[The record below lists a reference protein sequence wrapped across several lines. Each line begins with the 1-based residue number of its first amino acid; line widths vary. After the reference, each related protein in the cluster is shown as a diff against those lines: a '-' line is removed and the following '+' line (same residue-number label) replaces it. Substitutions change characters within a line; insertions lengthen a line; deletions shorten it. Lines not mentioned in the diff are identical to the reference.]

1 MALNITWGNNLEKL
15 AGDLFGKLYANRS
28 SVDAIFEKRDCIVV
42 PNRTQQAW
50 LQQYFLFDRERDAVP
65 NVLADCD
72 FPLLNLFVNDWLYRM
87 DHPGGGT
94 PDPEQHPFSV
104 KGMRWRIYRILRRP
118 DLAPVFA
125 PIERY
130 ITTADGRERDP
141 RKCFK
146 LAGRLAALMNQYT
159 SYRPQMLLD
168 WENGKNTAAEGN
180 NSLAWEPELWRM
192 LTDGRRDETY
202 LAAYR
207 RMQRDLAKCGIE
219 NTYRRVFVFA
229 PSMLPPVHLTFFHH
243 LAKILPVDFYLFN
256 PSETDWFDR
265 ASLKSKIRQDAFHE
279 LPDDPGELLDLKHPL
294 LDAYARGS
302 RDSAAAALDLSGGQ
316 LNDIFSAPAGSSL
329 LAKLQQS
336 IAACDASPDAANTRP
351 DESIQLHLC
360 HGKMRE
366 VEILRDQLLDCF
378 NTIEGL
384 QPRHIQVQTPD
395 LNVYAPYIEAV
406 FSAVNPNG
414 PRTIPFIIA
423 DRVSAGES
431 QASNAFR
438 TLLNLADS
446 RFTAPELLEL
456 LRYPA
461 VAKQFGLEADE
472 VDDAAVWLNRA
483 GVRWGRDSAHR
494 EHVSHATFGEET
506 TWGYG
511 LDRLFVGYAMGT
523 GFAGDAPKLPVVPCD
538 AVEGGEAVRLAYLAH
553 FYDKLTGFAN
563 FSQGRHSV
571 SNWVEQLSALVDD
584 FFLSD
589 NETYRDIAILKSAIR
604 LLATSA
610 RAADSGE
617 EELPLPVIREFLIGH
632 LGDLTGG
639 TDLNRNAVI
648 FTSLRPGSS
657 TPRPV
662 QALLGMGDGLFPRP
676 EKRPAYDLLRDA
688 RKMGDRSLAIEDRQ
702 AFLEALLNA
711 RARLLILYPAFSE
724 EDNTSMPESVAV
736 RELLEYLKH
745 HFQTEVSRFTHRLAP
760 YHPAYFDGKSGL
772 FSYSESNC
780 NTAKALAASSAP
792 TPPPPAANTPAPTIN
807 VEINELIRFF
817 DNPAKYYFQK
827 VLGAEPRP
835 LLDDLPE
842 DAEVFDPGHL
852 DEWKIRQRIIDAIIA
867 GDPDAARAQIAADN
881 LLPLAHWGEHW
892 FETFKAEVDQLLE
905 QPVPHFATL
914 KDALVADANA
924 PLQNLNAGIPVG
936 KTTVLL
942 SGSIP
947 LINGPVIFDFHASNF
962 KYRRLFATWLKHLFA
977 RAADESASSINIQL
991 DKSKPKCTT
1000 LESPLAQESAVRL
1013 LADYLHIFL
1022 FEYAPVPPFVPEL
1035 SFKYIKTLS
1044 GEKSDT
1050 AAKAAHDTWAPFNSG
1065 HDTNRDPHFAAIFGK
1080 SGPFKDLK
1088 AFDEWAK
1095 RIGQPLLDY
1104 LEGGEASE

>member
-1 MALNITWGNNLEKL
+1 MALSITWGNNLEKL
-15 AGDLFGKLYANRS
+15 AGNLFDKLYANRS
-28 SVDAIFEKRDCIVV
+28 SVDAIFARRDCIVL
-42 PNRTQQAW
+42 PSRTQQAW
-50 LQQYFLFDRERDAVP
+50 LQQYFLFDRERDAAP

-72 FPLLNLFVNDWLYRM
+72 FPLLSLFVNDWLYRM

-104 KGMRWRIYRILRRP
+104 KSMRWRIYNILRTP
-118 DLAPVFA
+118 ELPPVFA

-130 ITTADGRERDP
+130 ITTKDERDP

-146 LAGRLAALMNQYT
+146 LAGRLAALMNQYI
-159 SYRPQMLLD
+159 SYRPQMMLD
-168 WENGKNTAAEGN
+168 WENGKHTAVEGN
-180 NSLAWEPELWRM
+180 ESLAWEPELWRM
-192 LTDGRRDETY
+192 LTDGLRDKTY

-207 RMQRDLAKCGIE
+207 RMQNDLANCGIQ
-219 NTYRRVFVFA
+219 NTYRRIFVFA

-243 LAKILPVDFYLFN
+243 LGNILPVDFYLFN

-265 ASLKSKIRQDAFHE
+265 ESLKSKIRQDAFHE
-279 LPDDPGELLDLKHPL
+279 LPDDSGELLDLKHPL

-302 RDSAAAALDLSGGQ
+302 RDSVAAALDLSGGQ
-316 LNDIFSAPAGSSL
+316 LNDIFITPDGSSL

-336 IAACDASPDAANTRP
+336 IVACDTSPATEVAQP
-351 DESIQLHLC
+351 DNSIQLHLC

-366 VEILRDQLLDCF
+366 VEILRDQLLECF

-414 PRTIPFIIA
+414 PKTIPFIIA

-431 QASNAFR
+431 LASNAFR

-461 VAKQFGLEADE
+461 IAKQFGLEAEE
-472 VDDAAVWLNRA
+472 VDDAAVWLNRG
-483 GVRWGRDSAHR
+483 GVRWGRDPEHR
-494 EHVSHATFGEET
+494 KRVSDATFGEET

-523 GFAGDAPKLPVVPCD
+523 DFADDAPKLEIVPCD
-538 AVEGGEAVRLAYLAH
+538 AVEGGEAVRLGYLAH
-553 FYDKLTGFAN
+553 FYSKLTEFAS
-563 FSQGRHSV
+563 FSQGQHSV
-571 SNWVEQLSALVDD
+571 ANWVEHLNALVDD

-610 RAADSGE
+610 KAADFGE
-617 EELPLPVIREFLIGH
+617 EKLPLSVIREFLTGH

-657 TPRPV
+657 TPRHV
-662 QALLGMGDGLFPRP
+662 QALLGMGDGLFPRS

-702 AFLEALLNA
+702 AFLEVLLNA
-711 RARLLILYPAFSE
+711 RERLLILYPAFSE
-724 EDNTSMPESVAV
+724 EDNTLMPESVAV

-745 HFQTEVSRFTHRLAP
+745 NFQPEVRRFEHRLAP
-760 YHPAYFDGKSGL
+760 YHPDYFDTKSKL

-780 NTAKALAASSAP
+780 NTAKALAVPSE
-792 TPPPPAANTPAPTIN
+792 PAAQAPAPKTPTSTVN
-807 VEINELIRFF
+807 VDLDELIRYF
-817 DNPAKYYFQK
+817 DNPAKYYFRK

-835 LLDDLPE
+835 LLDELPK
-842 DAEVFDPGHL
+842 DAEVFDPTHL
-852 DEWKIRQRIIDAIIA
+852 DESKIRQRIIDATIA
-867 GDPDAARAQIAADN
+867 GQPDAARAQIAADN
-881 LLPLAHWGEHW
+881 LLPLANWGEHW
-892 FETFKAEVDQLLE
+892 FEEFKAKVDELLK
-905 QPVPHFATL
+905 QPVPHFDTL
-914 KDALVADANA
+914 KDALTAHANT
-924 PLQNLNAGIPVG
+924 PPQNLSIDIPVE
-936 KTTVLL
+936 KTTTVRL
-942 SGSIP
+942 SGSSPI
-947 LINGPVIFDFHASNF
+947 LTGPVILDFHASTF

-977 RAADESASSINIQL
+977 NAAGKPVESLNAQGKGDDL
-991 DKSKPKCTT
+991 KCALFLKSEDAAT
-1000 LESPLAQESAVRL
+1000 LLGEYV
-1013 LADYLHIFL
+1013 HIFL
-1022 FEYAPVPPFVPEL
+1022 TEYTPVPPFVPEV
-1035 SFKYIKTLS
+1035 SFKYVELLAGKNSENALNGAS
-1044 GEKSDT
+1044 
-1050 AAKAAHDTWAPFNSG
+1050 KAWKPFEG
-1065 HDTNRDPHFAAIFGK
+1065 GYDTNKDPYYVAIFGRT
-1080 SGPFKDLK
+1080 GPFKDEK
-1088 AFDEWAK
+1088 AFEEWAK
-1095 RIGQPLLDY
+1095 RIGQPLLDH
-1104 LEGGEASE
+1104 LKRGEASK